1 MNQKRNRMK
10 KIMTIKNVAQ
20 HAGVGIETV
29 RFYERE
35 GLIPEPPRTESGY
48 RQFMPETVSR
58 LKFIK
63 RAQALGFALP
73 EIKELLALK
82 VAGGTK
88 PKDIR
93 KKTQKKIADI
103 ETKIQTLQRIKH
115 TLEQITEACNKNGP
129 LSNCPILKAFE
140 DDCRG

>member
-1 MNQKRNRMK
+1 
-10 KIMTIKNVAQ
+10 MTIKNVAEQ
-20 HAGVGIETV
+20 SGVGVETV

-48 RQFMPETVSR
+48 RQFTPEAVSR

-73 EIKELLALK
+73 EIKELLVLK
-82 VAGGTK
+82 VARSAK

-93 KKTQKKIADI
+93 KKTKKKIADI
-103 ETKIQTLQRIKH
+103 EAKIQTLQRIKQ

-129 LSNCPILKAFE
+129 LSDCPILKAFE
-140 DDCRG
+140 DD